1 MVLGGGVQEGGGV
14 NTVQRDRL
22 AGIAERMRAA
32 ANWDQLL
39 HADKALVAYAAE
51 IEACIAEP
59 VEAQPTPAN
68 WRCADSYNCRATCP
82 HKHEHKKGRYCEVEC
97 RGFVCKP
104 VAAKDAPQ
112 AAPTGEAQP

>member
-1 MVLGGGVQEGGGV
+1 MHPHQVE
-14 NTVQRDRL
+14 
-22 AGIAERMRAA
+22 
-32 ANWDQLL
+32 
-39 HADKALVAYAAE
+39 KFAAE
-51 IEACIAEP
+51 IEACIADP
-59 VEAQPTPAN
+59 AEAQPTPAN

-112 AAPTGEAQP
+112 PAPTVEAQP

>member
-1 MVLGGGVQEGGGV
+1 VNQE
-14 NTVQRDRL
+14 QRERL
-22 AGIAERMRAA
+22 AGIAARMRQDGRLVSPPGR
-32 ANWDQLL
+32 WLL
-39 HADKALVAYAAE
+39 NYAAE

-59 VEAQPTPAN
+59 AEAQPTPAN

-112 AAPTGEAQP
+112 PAPTVEAHP